1 MVLSSNTKEPFLN
14 FEICTGFFRRSC
26 SKCWI
31 TLYCMAVAVPI
42 LAGTVT
48 IIVLSQTPSTKT
60 SSIST
65 RYTHDS
71 TTISLDFGIS
81 PKWIDSFTL
90 SMDTCTGKVMV
101 VQGSTCE
108 QLPVTTR
115 FVPKNESALSPAINL
130 YLLPGSFLNITARR
144 SAMKT
149 FILQSIETYLEYAHQ
164 GESMA
169 LFECGIPQKNIRCF
183 SNENGLQLP
192 VFTVT
197 KADFY
202 SVVSITLPFQFDL
215 SYLSVSYDMRK
226 IQENFNVR
234 EHIVGS
240 SELGTVIKVSE
251 RFLDLQDKCVLLLAD
266 CSSAVSRA
274 INYQS
279 ISRRQ
284 DILLIPS
291 VISIT
296 LGLFCV
302 VLISFVHILCIR
314 RKVLSK

>member
-1 MVLSSNTKEPFLN
+1 MISY
-14 FEICTGFFRRSC
+14 TGFCSKSC
-26 SKCWI
+26 SKWWI
-31 TLYCMAVAVPI
+31 TLYCLAIAVPI

-48 IIVLSQTPSTKT
+48 IIVLSQTPSVKT

-65 RYTHDS
+65 RFTRDS

-108 QLPVTTR
+108 KLPVTTR

-130 YLLPGSFLNITARR
+130 YLLPGSFLNITARPL
-144 SAMKT
+144 AVEI
-149 FILQSIETYLEYAHQ
+149 FILQSIETYLAFAHQ
-164 GESMA
+164 GDSMA
-169 LFECGIPQKNIRCF
+169 LFECDTPQKNTKCF
-183 SNENGLQLP
+183 SIDSGLQLP
-192 VFTVT
+192 IFNV
-197 KADFY
+197 AQPDFY
-202 SVVSITLPFQFDL
+202 TVFSSRLPFQFDL
-215 SYLSVSYDMRK
+215 TYLNISYDTTK
-226 IQENFNVR
+226 IRENFNVR

-251 RFLDLQDKCVLLLAD
+251 RFLDLQDKCVLLLTD
-266 CSSAVSRA
+266 CSSAVSRT

-284 DILLIPS
+284 DILFIPS

-296 LGLFCV
+296 LGLLCA

-314 RKVLSK
+314 TKVLLKYSN